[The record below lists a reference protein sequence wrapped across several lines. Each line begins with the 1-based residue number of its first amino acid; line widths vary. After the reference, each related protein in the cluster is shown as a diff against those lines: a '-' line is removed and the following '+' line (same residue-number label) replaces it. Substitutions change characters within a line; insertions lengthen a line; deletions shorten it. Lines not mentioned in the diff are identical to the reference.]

1 MTSSTVDRVYQG
13 QFGEFTIT
21 DSDRLVVRLYRLGLN
36 LAAFSFAV
44 ATIIVLTRPQLLPLT
59 NLLYIGFCLGLGISL
74 SKIWVKTPSF
84 EDGFKLQWKKR

>member
-1 MTSSTVDRVYQG
+1 MTSPAVDQVYQG

-21 DSDRLVVRLYRLGLN
+21 DSDRLGVRLYRLGLN

-74 SKIWVKTPSF
+74 LTIHIYLIPLHRL
-84 EDGFKLQWKKR
+84 LQ

>member
-21 DSDRLVVRLYRLGLN
+21 DSDRLGVRLYRLGLN

-44 ATIIVLTRPQLLPLT
+44 ATIIVLTRPQLLPLPT
-59 NLLYIGFCLGLGISL
+59 FYTLVFVWG
-74 SKIWVKTPSF
+74 
-84 EDGFKLQWKKR
+84 